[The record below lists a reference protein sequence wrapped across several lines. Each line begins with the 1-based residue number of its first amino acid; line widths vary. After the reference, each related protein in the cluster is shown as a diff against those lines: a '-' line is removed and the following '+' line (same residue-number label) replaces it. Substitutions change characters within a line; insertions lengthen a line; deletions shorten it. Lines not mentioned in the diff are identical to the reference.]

1 MDRRAFIK
9 LTAVSGTTAA
19 LASCGNPD
27 HQLIRFVPDEDI
39 VPGQAVWKPS
49 VCPLCPSACGLTVR
63 LMDADA
69 DVVRDG
75 KAGVVQILAAK
86 KLEGNPDHPVNRG
99 GLCARGQ
106 AAIQVTY
113 HPDRIT
119 QPLKRKGNRGDG
131 SYEAISWDAAL
142 AEVVSKLNE
151 VQAAGGTGSLAFLGR
166 PGNSH
171 RHALIEAFLARFGGT
186 SVAYE
191 LFGDDVLRR
200 ANAISFG
207 YEQLPTYDFA
217 NARFVLNFG
226 ADVLGTW
233 NAPVAHARSY
243 GEMRQGRPGIRGRLV
258 QVESRMSQTGAS
270 ADEWVAIRPGTEG
283 VLALGLARVISNE
296 ATGGL
301 HAGSG

>member
-86 KLEGNPDHPVNRG
+86 KLEGNPNHPANRG

-119 QPLKRKGNRGDG
+119 QPLQRKGNRGDG
-131 SYEAISWDAAL
+131 RYEAISWDAAL

-151 VQAAGGTGSLAFLGR
+151 LQSAGGTGTLACLGR
-166 PGNSH
+166 PGSQ
-171 RHALIEAFLARFGGT
+171 
-186 SVAYE
+186 SSP
-191 LFGDDVLRR
+191 R
-200 ANAISFG
+200 AS
-207 YEQLPTYDFA
+207 
-217 NARFVLNFG
+217 
-226 ADVLGTW
+226 
-233 NAPVAHARSY
+233 RSI
-243 GEMRQGRPGIRGRLV
+243 PGSCRGNVGRLRTV
-258 QVESRMSQTGAS
+258 R
-270 ADEWVAIRPGTEG
+270 
-283 VLALGLARVISNE
+283 
-296 ATGGL
+296 
-301 HAGSG
+301 